1 MQVALMI
8 PCYIDLFYPQV
19 GVATLELL
27 EKLNVDVMYPF
38 DQTCCGQPMANSGCF
53 EEARALIALWKYR
66 VQLPGFE
73 LPKPVDMA
81 QQEFDHHLAT
91 TLDGMA
97 DRMEGKSSEGS
108 DNFRRSIKSLD
119 QTIRTYD
126 SGKSHEAAAQFGAFL
141 SLSRRIESLTLS
153 LDEDMQ

>member
-1 MQVALMI
+1 LQPQLRM
-8 PCYIDLFYPQV
+8 LFL
-19 GVATLELL
+19 T
-27 EKLNVDVMYPF
+27 
-38 DQTCCGQPMANSGCF
+38 
-53 EEARALIALWKYR
+53 RIALWKYR

-73 LPKPVDMA
+73 LPKPIAMA
-81 QQEFDHHLAT
+81 QEEFDHRLAT

-108 DNFRRSIKSLD
+108 DNFGRSLKSLD

-153 LDEDMQ
+153 LDEDMQCEM